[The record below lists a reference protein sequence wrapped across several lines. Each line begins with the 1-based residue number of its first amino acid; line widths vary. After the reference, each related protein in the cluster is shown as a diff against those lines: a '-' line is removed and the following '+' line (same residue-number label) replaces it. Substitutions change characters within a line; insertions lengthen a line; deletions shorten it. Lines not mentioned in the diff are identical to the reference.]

1 MQHKYQ
7 KMECNR
13 KALGTR
19 LRCVGKAVQNGG
31 TFHTF
36 CEAEKNTQ
44 PTTSNQCKNR
54 RNTCR
59 RTTSAIW
66 RTSAEVSTYRYLL
79 KVPRNRQMKAGI
91 IYLKDFGEFYPPCP
105 YRPQR
110 IKSSSICK
118 ILQITLSLI

>member
-1 MQHKYQ
+1 MNARKWTVIEKPWGQGYVVLVKQY
-7 KMECNR
+7 KMAKRFTRFAKR
-13 KALGTR
+13 K
-19 LRCVGKAVQNGG
+19 
-31 TFHTF
+31 
-36 CEAEKNTQ
+36 KNTQ

-66 RTSAEVSTYRYLL
+66 RISPEVSTYRYLL
-79 KVPRNRQMKAGI
+79 NVPRNRQMKAGI

>member
-1 MQHKYQ
+1 MQHKCQ

-31 TFHTF
+31 TFHSF
-36 CEAEKNTQ
+36 CEAEKKFPNYYLKLMQEQEEYKST
-44 PTTSNQCKNR
+44 NDICYLENI
-54 RNTCR
+54 CR
-59 RTTSAIW
+59 
-66 RTSAEVSTYRYLL
+66 STHRYLL
-79 KVPRNRQMKAGI
+79 NVPRNRQMKAGI
-91 IYLKDFGEFYPPCP
+91 IYFKDFGEFYPPCP

-118 ILQITLSLI
+118 LLQITLSLI